1 MEGNSPPAAVL
12 ARLREEVI
20 RARSA
25 GGLRIRIARLE
36 DHLKQV
42 LSKPPPCSRGD
53 QCLRLSQSLECSQ
66 SAKCMLSESTTRQAL
81 ADQLAGRCEGGTPL
95 RTARPCGPREE
106 EPSVAHI
113 AYPPSKVLNHDGT
126 AWTLIDLS
134 VVPPSAMESQRPNWT
149 ASPCALANRPL
160 VHSHA
165 RDPLCGPASLN
176 HSHPESLFALPL
188 SSPGQRGAKTAAG
201 PQQHTACKCNYQP
214 ISEQHIEPRRVP
226 SKCRT
231 RDRQT

>member
-1 MEGNSPPAAVL
+1 
-12 ARLREEVI
+12 
-20 RARSA
+20 
-25 GGLRIRIARLE
+25 
-36 DHLKQV
+36 
-42 LSKPPPCSRGD
+42 
-53 QCLRLSQSLECSQ
+53 
-66 SAKCMLSESTTRQAL
+66 MLSESTTRQAL

-165 RDPLCGPASLN
+165 RDPLCGPASFILTPN
-176 HSHPESLFALPL
+176 P
-188 SSPGQRGAKTAAG
+188 SSPCHSLHQDKGELKRQLDRSNTPRASATTSQSPSNTSNRAGSQASAARATG
-201 PQQHTACKCNYQP
+201 RLERWQLKY
-214 ISEQHIEPRRVP
+214 RV
-226 SKCRT
+226 SCAES
-231 RDRQT
+231 